1 MGPQTLH
8 DVPGGVDRANGPE
21 QGNFQASLD
30 QARAAHSTQAT
41 SPTGA
46 TAGPDSIAQL
56 ARAVESGA
64 TTLDQAVETLLGQ
77 TLARAQKHLTAPQ
90 LAELSGLLREA
101 LTSDPTL
108 SALRN
113 QQR

>member
-1 MGPQTLH
+1 
-8 DVPGGVDRANGPE
+8 
-21 QGNFQASLD
+21 LD
-30 QARAAHSTQAT
+30 QARASQSTQAT

-46 TAGPDSIAQL
+46 ADGVGAAGADPVAQL

-64 TTLDQAVETLLGQ
+64 TTLEQAVETLLGQ

-90 LAELSGLLREA
+90 LAELSGLLRDA
-101 LTSDPTL
+101 LMSDPTL

-113 QQR
+113 DQH